1 MIGKINNS
9 SYYQTNWIFQVQPR
23 GQSLTDSIAKN
34 KISQQDLT
42 ENDNTGLIT
51 ARKQLYQKQNLVS
64 IGKSASILNTAN
76 NNVYFKNPNLDE
88 KALKQNQVI
97 NSSLY
102 KSKEFTVQNDN
113 QLSSQISSISY
124 NGMGNAYEF
133 NNQKGASNG
142 AQLSSLV
149 NLKNSRSPQT
159 IKLKSNMHQQKGH
172 MHYGLSNLVTK
183 SNKYGSKSGHL
194 FSYTEIRDQKLGIN
208 FTNNMRNGSVKI
220 GNQVFNIKQ
229 LRNLDEEE
237 ISSALLEYLSRERPS
252 VFRNSGLDIKNNQL
266 NTKQSEE
273 MFNLFVGNRNKNKQ
287 FQLNTQIQNN
297 NDACQDQS
305 QIKVQDQEISS
316 NGQDQTQNNLGSIV
330 AQKNKYQ
337 SENNNSLPVLKQRQY
352 TASDKGALNDRLKD
366 QFQQQMSTTATTN
379 VSAYTHSMTTNNSAL
394 NEVRASYSITKFNQV
409 KNSISSISNSIA
421 TIKQRD
427 SLNNSQINEV
437 DCYSGTQNNNRDI
450 SRQKQMNYL
459 KQKTDRLASS
469 QINDRANKRVF
480 IERNN
485 TIQETVTEE
494 SKLENRPVD
503 QSQIMQNQQQIQI
516 ARPMKRIQNPYEEQQ
531 KEYERIQQQRNE
543 ARVKYNQLSQN
554 IQSKQLPYKFI
565 IKEGNNHWIIRRILS
580 TRLTNQ
586 DTIQVQWEETSNYDS
601 LFNFKWQPFSSG
613 LKYDFLSKYGLKQMV
628 NHIQGHENL
637 TTKDLIFSNMKQY
650 CDKVNLNVFDFLP
663 LTFILDFKSDQL
675 YEQLDIF
682 KGVFRIIEQNIHLS
696 TNELTT
702 KIQNLQAQYDRKAYK
717 SQNCFKLLQSS
728 HDYKNLWLLKPTG
741 LNRGRG
747 IHIFKSLDELKQILN
762 DFYDVKLSSQQSP
775 IKEQQKKI
783 QNAQV
788 DIHLE
793 EQDGNQNSKQV
804 IEKFKSYGFVVQK
817 YIEKPLLFKNR
828 KFDLR
833 VWALINY
840 DMKCYVFKECYVR
853 TSCEDYNL
861 QEENLDKIYVHLTN
875 NAIQKNSDNY
885 GKFEDGNQISLKEL
899 AVTIISYGLMIIQD
913 NLSEQLQNK
922 QGLSGD
928 EIKLMLEDQ
937 YKSLILHSLKAVKNK
952 LKFQKHTFE
961 LVGYDFI
968 VDEDLQSYIIEVN
981 TNPCIEESSGL
992 LKMLLP
998 RMIDDMF
1005 KLTIDTIFPINS
1017 QQQQQ
1022 QQAIPSQYK
1031 VENYDDNVNMFEYL
1045 YSFI

>member
-1 MIGKINNS
+1 
-9 SYYQTNWIFQVQPR
+9 
-23 GQSLTDSIAKN
+23 
-34 KISQQDLT
+34 
-42 ENDNTGLIT
+42 
-51 ARKQLYQKQNLVS
+51 
-64 IGKSASILNTAN
+64 
-76 NNVYFKNPNLDE
+76 
-88 KALKQNQVI
+88 
-97 NSSLY
+97 
-102 KSKEFTVQNDN
+102 
-113 QLSSQISSISY
+113 
-124 NGMGNAYEF
+124 MGNAYEF

-142 AQLSSLV
+142 TQLSSLV

-237 ISSALLEYLSRERPS
+237 ISSALVIQNLVASNHQQRKVQITQQHTLNSINSQGIQPELLNKQLEYLSRERPS

-503 QSQIMQNQQQIQI
+503 QCQIIQNQQQIQI
-516 ARPMKRIQNPYEEQQ
+516 VRPMKRIQNPYEEQQ

-586 DTIQVQWEETSNYDS
+586 DMTQVQWEETSNYDS

-696 TNELTT
+696 TNELTS

-747 IHIFKSLDELKQILN
+747 IHIFKSLEELKQILN

-783 QNAQV
+783 QNQQV
-788 DIHLE
+788 ESQQEELE
-793 EQDGNQNSKQV
+793 VGQNNKQV

-840 DMKCYVFKECYVR
+840 DMKCYVFKQDINNQLIISKGMLY
-853 TSCEDYNL
+853 
-861 QEENLDKIYVHLTN
+861 KIYVHLTN

-899 AVTIISYGLMIIQD
+899 AVTIISFGQLIIQD
-913 NLSEQLQNK
+913 NLSEQPQNK